1 MKKLF
6 YSSILSAFTLFS
18 FASCGETRPTEV
30 NTEQTQVESKY
41 ITVEKAKVQEIIA
54 QEDPFILDVR
64 TPDEFNGGHIENAVN
79 INFYDSNFDAEV
91 EKLEKNKT
99 IVVYCAAG
107 GRSASAAEKML
118 KMGFTSIVEVKGG
131 YNAWKTE

>member
-6 YSSILSAFTLFS
+6 DSSILSAFTLFS
-18 FASCGETRPTEV
+18 FASCGETKPTEV
-30 NTEQTQVESKY
+30 KTEQTQVESKY
-41 ITVEKAKVQEIIA
+41 ITVEQAKVEQIIA
-54 QEDPFILDVR
+54 EENPFILDVR
-64 TPDEFNGGHIENAVN
+64 RPDEFNGGHIENAVN
-79 INFYDSNFDAEV
+79 INFDDSNFDAEI

-118 KMGFTSIVEVKGG
+118 EMGFTSIVEVKGG
-131 YNAWKTE
+131 YNAWKKE